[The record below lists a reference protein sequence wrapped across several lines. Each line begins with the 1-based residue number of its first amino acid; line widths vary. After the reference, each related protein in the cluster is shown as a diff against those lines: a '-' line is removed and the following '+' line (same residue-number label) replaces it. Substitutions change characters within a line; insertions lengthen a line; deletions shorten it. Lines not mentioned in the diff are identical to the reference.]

1 MFRIISSVIILLL
14 SANLSFANET
24 KEVEILIN
32 DLGNKIIK
40 IADDKKLNINKKRKQ
55 IIKIIDDV
63 IDNDWISKFVL
74 GKNYRLANDEQ
85 KEQFKKLYHEF
96 MINSY
101 SSKFTGYS
109 GETFSIA
116 SVNNDGNY
124 YTAKCFFYN
133 KGNSPAINID
143 FRVKK
148 NNDTSVNKSNFL
160 IFDIVA
166 EGISLIETQRSE
178 FGAVIA
184 KDGLDKF
191 IIDLKERNAK
201 LKAENN
207 KPAGVQKKKL

>member
-40 IADDKKLNINKKRKQ
+40 IADDKKLNINQKRDQ
-55 IIKIIDDV
+55 LIKTIDAV